1 LKIRVPAT
9 SANLGPGFDTLGLA
23 LSLYNEITI
32 KPSNFLSVSISGEGE
47 NRPGIKTNNQFV
59 NIFYNFYIKLVGR
72 RDDFRFE
79 FKNQIPFSRGL
90 GSSSA
95 VIVSAIAAA
104 YEMAEV
110 TMSKEGI
117 VDKALF
123 YESHPDNIAPAAHGG
138 FTASMAI
145 KNDKVFTQKKEI
157 PSYLKAVMVIPNKS
171 MSTAKSRAK
180 MSKNISMQ
188 KAVFNLTHATV
199 LTAAFFNEDWSV
211 LRLASEDKL
220 HQSIRMNGMREL
232 YKVQKSALLNGAL
245 MSTLSGSGSSF
256 FNLVY
261 EDDANFLE
269 KKLKESF
276 PKFRVEVFNFD
287 NNGYLIEK

>member
-1 LKIRVPAT
+1 
-9 SANLGPGFDTLGLA
+9 
-23 LSLYNEITI
+23 
-32 KPSNFLSVSISGEGE
+32 
-47 NRPGIKTNNQFV
+47 
-59 NIFYNFYIKLVGR
+59 
-72 RDDFRFE
+72 
-79 FKNQIPFSRGL
+79 
-90 GSSSA
+90 
-95 VIVSAIAAA
+95 
-104 YEMAEV
+104 MAEV
-110 TMSKEGI
+110 TMSKDGI